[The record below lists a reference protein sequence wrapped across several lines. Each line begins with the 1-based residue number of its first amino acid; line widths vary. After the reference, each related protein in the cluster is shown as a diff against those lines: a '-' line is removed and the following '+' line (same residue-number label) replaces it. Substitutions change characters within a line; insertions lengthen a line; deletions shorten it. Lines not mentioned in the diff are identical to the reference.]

1 MNIGN
6 ILVINPGV
14 VLTESDSFVPSVD
27 AAVLFE
33 NDAKEWPVDFD
44 PWPEG
49 TRSVMVH
56 TANQDFALKV
66 VKDRDVDWV
75 FVTDMIM
82 PNPYD
87 GSATHEAG
95 FAEFW

>member
-1 MNIGN
+1 M
-6 ILVINPGV
+6 
-14 VLTESDSFVPSVD
+14 
-27 AAVLFE
+27 
-33 NDAKEWPVDFD
+33 
-44 PWPEG
+44 
-49 TRSVMVH
+49 MH
-56 TANQDFALKV
+56 TATEELA
-66 VKDRDVDWV
+66 VKAVKNRDVDWV